1 MSRRQSI
8 ALIGTGIFGAALL
21 IFGIVWSTVIFDRFE
36 KVPSDLNRIV
46 DLDGTY
52 TVVDTS
58 FTDQLTGNAAI
69 AGLLQSDA
77 RSQLTASNAI
87 TGLLANPALG
97 ALIANPEIIGLIS
110 DPAVMQLLGSPELAG
125 LLGNPVVLGALA
137 DPAVIG
143 GLSDPATLA
152 ALATANPTLAAI
164 FADPSTLAILTDP
177 TFAGLVTSGALTTL
191 MASPEILRLL
201 GDPAVAAALA
211 NPVVGA
217 LIADPAALGLL
228 LDPRTTA
235 ILASPADLPTIEIPV
250 NIHRI
255 REGQKVVGDNLS
267 IRERITTTNTSTGGS
282 VPTFD
287 PTDLTLL
294 VDRSTKV
301 YVEGTEGGRK
311 GQWGL
316 PFHTSKTTP
325 YSSWI
330 SAARQPFD
338 ALFEAEDKTLGLDT
352 YRFVVDV
359 TSAPMGVDD
368 PAGTGLPLV
377 FDTHTVIWVEPN
389 TGAGVDATVED
400 TVSALA
406 PDGTKY
412 VRFANDLK
420 YRDTTVL
427 ALVDEADNNKDKLK
441 VYGTILPWASGIVGA
456 VILALTAL
464 IGLMIRRGSRP
475 EAA

>member
-58 FTDQLTGNAAI
+58 FTDQLTGNATI

-110 DPAVMQLLGSPELAG
+110 NPEVLKLLGSPELAG

-137 DPAVIG
+137 DPAFIG
-143 GLSDPATLA
+143 GLSDPSTLA
-152 ALATANPTLAAI
+152 ALATANPALAAI
-164 FADPSTLAILTDP
+164 FADPSTLAILTNP
-177 TFAGLVTSGALTTL
+177 AFAGLVTSGALTTL
-191 MASPEILRLL
+191 MASPEILALL
-201 GDPAVAAALA
+201 SDPAVGQALA
-211 NPVVGA
+211 NPAVAA
-217 LIADPAALGLL
+217 LIADPAAIGLL
-228 LDPRTTA
+228 LDPRTTIIIA
-235 ILASPADLPTIEIPV
+235 NPADLPTVEIPV

-255 REGQKVVGDNLS
+255 REGLRRDGDGLS
-267 IRERITTTNTSTGGS
+267 IRERVTTTNTATGGGI
-282 VPTFD
+282 PGFE

-294 VDRSTKV
+294 VDRSTKT
-301 YVEGTEGGRK
+301 YLEGTDGGRT

-316 PFHTSKTTP
+316 PFHVQKDVRYP
-325 YSSWI
+325 SWI
-330 SAARQPFD
+330 SAASQTFD
-338 ALFEAEDKTLGLDT
+338 AVFEAEDKTLGLDT

-359 TSAPMGVDD
+359 ANAPMGVND
-368 PAGTGLPLV
+368 PATGLPLV

-389 TGAGVDATVED
+389 TGAGVDATVQD

-412 VRFANDLK
+412 LRFANDLI
-420 YRDTTVL
+420 YRDSSVL
-427 ALVDEADNNKDKLK
+427 ALVDEADNNKDKLQA
-441 VYGTILPWASGIVGA
+441 YGTTLPWAAGIAGV

>member
-1 MSRRQSI
+1 MSKRQSI
-8 ALIGTGIFGAALL
+8 TLIGAGVVGAVLL

-36 KVPSDLNRIV
+36 KVPSDLNRVV

-58 FTDQLTGNAAI
+58 FTDQLTGNATI
-69 AGLLQSDA
+69 AGLLESGA
-77 RSQLTASNAI
+77 LSQLTANPAI
-87 TGLLANPALG
+87 TGLLGNPALG

-110 DPAVMQLLGSPELAG
+110 DPAVMQLLGSPELAA

-152 ALATANPTLAAI
+152 ALATANPTLAAV

-191 MASPEILRLL
+191 MASPEILGLL
-201 GDPAVAAALA
+201 GDPAVVAALA

-255 REGQKVVGDNLS
+255 REGLEVVGDNLS
-267 IRERITTTNTSTGGS
+267 IRERITTTNTATDGG
-282 VPTFD
+282 VPGFE

-294 VDRSTKV
+294 VDRSTKI

-330 SAARQPFD
+330 SAASQTFD
-338 ALFEAEDKTLGLDT
+338 AVFEAEDKTLGLDT
-352 YRFVVDV
+352 YRFAVDV
-359 TSAPMGVDD
+359 TNAPMGVND
-368 PAGTGLPLV
+368 PATGLPLV

-389 TGAGVDATVED
+389 TGAGVDATVQD

-456 VILALTAL
+456 VILALSA
-464 IGLMIRRGSRP
+464 IVGLMIRRGGREQS
-475 EAA
+475 A